1 MKNSGCSRCPKD
13 IRKPPAGRHR
23 ERRLV
28 DDEETRLLAACR
40 KSRNPGLET
49 AVILAIETGM
59 RLGEIG
65 GLTWDRVDL
74 AAGVVRLDLTKN
86 GERRTVPLSDKA
98 VSALRSVPRNLN
110 GNIFTIKIHNMGQF
124 VVAR

>member
-1 MKNSGCSRCPKD
+1 
-13 IRKPPAGRHR
+13 
-23 ERRLV
+23 
-28 DDEETRLLAACR
+28 LAACR